1 MNKQVLAAAST
12 AALLAFG
19 TVRAASIAVCPP
31 TLATTQTVHVPSGWK
46 EFKSGYNNKLDSV
59 RFFDAPPGIQTGG
72 LMPDRSEDI
81 KGGSRSYWNL
91 TGMKDV
97 WIVCE
102 YYGSTNGI
110 ARPLGAVSGCEVTT
124 TQGLTGAVAMAIVCH
139 PAVEP

>member
-1 MNKQVLAAAST
+1 MNRQVLTAASA
-12 AALLAFG
+12 AALLALG
-19 TVRAASIAVCPP
+19 TAHATSLEVCPP
-31 TLATTQTVHVPSGWK
+31 LLETTQTVHVPNGWK
-46 EFKSGYNNKLDSV
+46 EFKSGYSNKLDSV

-81 KGGSRSYWNL
+81 KNGSRSYWNL
-91 TGMKDV
+91 AGMKDV

-110 ARPLGAVSGCEVTT
+110 ARPLGAVSGCEVTMT
-124 TQGLTGAVAMAIVCH
+124 DGLASDIAIVCQ